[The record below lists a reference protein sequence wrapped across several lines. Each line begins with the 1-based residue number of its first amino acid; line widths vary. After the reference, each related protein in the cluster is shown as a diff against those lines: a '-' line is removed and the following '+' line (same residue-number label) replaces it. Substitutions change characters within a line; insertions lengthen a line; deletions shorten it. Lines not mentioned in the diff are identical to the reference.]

1 MSKDISR
8 VSKIINKE
16 LRKLSEDMLAKDMES
31 IYKILP
37 MFYRKMI
44 ENNEGTEVAFE
55 DLEGMILA
63 FKLEG
68 MENSK
73 VVCLGEEA
81 LVQTMLYSLF
91 KGFFGVGGSFSHIFS
106 NICEGLIL
114 EGKSIDSDFVKM
126 QIADLCKVYLK
137 YNDKVLLD
145 DLLRDVRREIKES
158 GGK

>member
-16 LRKLSEDMLAKDMES
+16 LRKLSEDMLSKDMES

-68 MENSK
+68 MKNSK

-91 KGFFGVGGSFSHIFS
+91 KGFFGVGGSFNHIFS